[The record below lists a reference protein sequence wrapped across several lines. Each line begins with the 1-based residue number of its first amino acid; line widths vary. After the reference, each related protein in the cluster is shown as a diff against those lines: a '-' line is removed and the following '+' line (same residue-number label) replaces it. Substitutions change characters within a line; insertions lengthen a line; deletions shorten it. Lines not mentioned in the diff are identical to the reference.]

1 VEARCACVC
10 MLIAN
15 KRHYSSKHSS
25 SDSSASL
32 NLTISCQSLVKCVC
46 ILEAGTSH
54 GTAGGGRALHINPF
68 RKARPPA
75 TSPFDVPEQKN
86 GMHLESKHWMED
98 CSSNLNDES
107 LSNLRDQA
115 YVYTVQTINETTL
128 IPCFG
133 ELGRTGVEMQILK

>member
-1 VEARCACVC
+1 VGVERYILTHLEKRDHQQQALS
-10 MLIAN
+10 MFQN
-15 KRHYSSKHSS
+15 K
-25 SDSSASL
+25 
-32 NLTISCQSLVKCVC
+32 
-46 ILEAGTSH
+46 
-54 GTAGGGRALHINPF
+54 
-68 RKARPPA
+68 
-75 TSPFDVPEQKN
+75 KN